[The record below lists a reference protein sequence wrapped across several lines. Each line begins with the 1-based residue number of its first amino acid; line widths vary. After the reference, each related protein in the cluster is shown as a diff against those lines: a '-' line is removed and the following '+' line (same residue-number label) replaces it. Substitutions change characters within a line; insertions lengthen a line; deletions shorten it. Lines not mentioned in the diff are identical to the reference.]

1 LSSAAAAVT
10 TVTLNPTIDVGLEVD
25 RLLVDHK
32 MLATSVRRE
41 PGGGGVNVA
50 RSLHRLGTDCV
61 AVVGVAGPTG
71 TELVNLLAD
80 EEVRV
85 DEFPLTGLTRES
97 VSLTDTSSG
106 SQYRVVTPGPHVR
119 SGDTLISE
127 VIVRCRGCEIVV
139 LSGRLNPGL
148 PANTYRRIADGLP
161 DSLVVVDCAPP
172 ALDEALRSS
181 AALIKPSRRELATVV
196 GAPLETRS
204 DVVAAAEAVLADG
217 EVGALVVSL
226 GSHGA
231 VLVERDHPAHFFAAP
246 IVAAVVSTVG
256 CGDAMVAGM
265 VRALELGRPLEIAV
279 GFGVAAGSAAAMS
292 PGTRLFDPAIARALE
307 KEMAPPRPT

>member
-1 LSSAAAAVT
+1 MSHAPAVT

-50 RSLHRLGTDCV
+50 RSLRRLGTDCL

-71 TELVNLLAD
+71 TELVTLLAAED
-80 EEVRV
+80 VRV
-85 DEFPLTGLTRES
+85 HEQPMADVTRES
-97 VSLTDTSSG
+97 FSLTDASSG
-106 SQYRVVTPGPHVR
+106 AQYRVVTPGPRV
-119 SGDTLISE
+119 SSPGPLIAE
-127 VIVRCRGCEIVV
+127 IIDRCLGCEIVV

-148 PANTYRRIADGLP
+148 SAATYRLIADGLAG
-161 DSLVVVDCAPP
+161 SLVVVDCAPP
-172 ALDEALRSS
+172 ALDEVVRGA
-181 AALIKPSRRELATVV
+181 AALVKPSRRELAAVV
-196 GAPLETRS
+196 GEALATRS
-204 DVVAAAEAVLADG
+204 DVVAAARSVLAAG

-226 GSHGA
+226 GAQGA
-231 VLVERDHPAHFFAAP
+231 VLVERDRAAHYFAAP
-246 IVAAVVSTVG
+246 PVTTVVSTVG

-279 GFGVAAGSAAAMS
+279 GFGVAAGTAAATS
-292 PGTRLFDPAIARALE
+292 AGTRLFDPALARALE
-307 KEMAPPRPT
+307 REMGPPEVV